1 MIGWVAISLVMAAT
15 VATLVATVPVP
26 GALVVLQLRMSGG
39 QAKAGCCYS
48 ANSGLIG
55 WMLLLDMASVTMGYL
70 GDKMEI
76 ILSITIEKFDENWS
90 WTCAIQVCFG
100 LLPLSF
106 VLVLSVPCFGSWSLV
121 PWQKEA
127 TLKLERAP
135 FTASF
140 QHFVTQKK
148 AKEFWKGKAFWAPF
162 RFLFFGGYVQSPL
175 LASVQGFGDRLRY
188 ALLQAKRSAGK
199 PSARGTSGTA
209 PEMQ

>member
-15 VATLVATVPVP
+15 VATLVATAPVP

-55 WMLLLDMASVTMGYL
+55 WMLFLDMASVTMGYL

-76 ILSITIEKFDENWS
+76 ILNMCDPGMLWAASF
-90 WTCAIQVCFG
+90 V
-100 LLPLSF
+100 F

-162 RFLFFGGYVQSPL
+162 RFLFFWGYVQSPL
-175 LASVQGFGDRLRY
+175 LASVHGFGDRLRY